1 MEKIS
6 QKDINELLN
15 GAHSYRIGTI
25 HQQEK
30 KKDSSFGRKVTRV
43 CIWSGLVFGLTIMPF
58 FVLIRTSVYLNLTQG
73 FNGWLALIGGIIA
86 TVSVLLVY
94 LFFLFRKVK
103 NKKLLIK
110 YGSAG
115 IGALVAGFCLYGT
128 LYLSSINAKS
138 SEIQSVYRSLHPILR
153 VAVATTTLAED
164 NLVIT
169 DIGRTPEDYGKMGLT
184 ALNNS
189 LHYKQSDGYVHAID
203 LRTKGHSG
211 VRNFILK
218 SSLKFMGFKVIRH
231 VCTAD
236 HLHVSLPVSE

>member
-6 QKDINELLN
+6 HSDNDLLN
-15 GAHSYRIGTI
+15 GVHSYRIDDF

-30 KKDSSFGRKVTRV
+30 KKRVTFGKRIARM
-43 CIWSGLVFGLTIMPF
+43 CIWLGLAFGLTIMPF
-58 FVLIRTSVYLNLTQG
+58 FVLIRTSVYLNLVKDY
-73 FNGWLALIGGIIA
+73 NAWLALVGGILA
-86 TVSVLLVY
+86 TVSLLLVY
-94 LFFLFRKVK
+94 LFFLFRNVK

-128 LYLSSINAKS
+128 LYLSSMNAKS

-164 NLVIT
+164 KLVIT
-169 DIGRTPEDYGKMGLT
+169 DISRAPEDYGKMGLAT
-184 ALNNS
+184 LNKS

-203 LRTKGHSG
+203 LRTKGHSE
-211 VRNFILK
+211 VRNFLLQ
-218 SSLKFMGFKVIRH
+218 SSLEFMGFKLIRH
-231 VCTAD
+231 VGTAD
-236 HLHVSLPVSE
+236 HLHVSLSVGD